1 MTPSDR
7 NFVVIVVLSVIPIAI
22 YWDSMIT
29 MARLW
34 SSTEAYRHGY
44 LIPFVSMLLL
54 WRDRSKYRSTKFTGS
69 WVGAGVLAS
78 LVAVWIAAEA
88 TSVQLIEQLSVV
100 LMVSA
105 LALTVLGWRAYQ
117 PVWFP
122 LAFLVF
128 AVPIG
133 DTAIPYLMD
142 STASFAVMA
151 LQMLGVPALRE
162 GMRVALPGGTFEVV
176 EACSGF
182 NYLTAG
188 VALGVLV
195 AHLKFK
201 SLWKQLCYVVAV
213 VGVFVFINGLR
224 AFVIMWVGSLSNMQ
238 LLVGREHVFFGWVLF
253 LLAMALMYWVAEKY
267 SDLPDPGAARAPR

>member
-1 MTPSDR
+1 VTQSDR

-22 YWDSMIT
+22 YWDSMST

-34 SSTEAYRHGY
+34 SMDAYQHGY

-54 WRDRSKYRSTKFTGS
+54 WRDRSKYGSTKLTGS
-69 WVGAGVLAS
+69 WIGAGLLGI
-78 LVAVWIAAEA
+78 LVALWIVAEA

-105 LALTVLGWRAYQ
+105 FALTVLGWRAYQ
-117 PVWFP
+117 SAWFP
-122 LAFLVF
+122 LAFLLF

-133 DTAIPYLMD
+133 DAAIPYLMD
-142 STASFAVMA
+142 STATFAVVA

-162 GMRVALPGGTFEVV
+162 GMLVSLPEGTFEVV

-182 NYLTAG
+182 NYLTTG

-195 AHLKFK
+195 AHLMFK
-201 SLWKQLCYVVAV
+201 AVWKQVFYVAAV

-224 AFVIMWVGSLSNMQ
+224 AFVIMLVGSMSNMQ
-238 LLVGREHVFFGWVLF
+238 LLVGREHIFFGWVLF

-267 SDLPDPGAARAPR
+267 SDLPDPGGARASR